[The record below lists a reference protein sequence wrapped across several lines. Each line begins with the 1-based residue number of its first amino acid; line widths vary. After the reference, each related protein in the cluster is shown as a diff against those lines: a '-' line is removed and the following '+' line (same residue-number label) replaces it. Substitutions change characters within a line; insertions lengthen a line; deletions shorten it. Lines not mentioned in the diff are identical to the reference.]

1 MVQAVI
7 QVELLHMIQLYFR
20 QAAEFQA
27 EIQQDDFLILGV
39 CLRDNSHRELHV
51 KRLNSRGSA
60 GFFDV
65 EFLHSISVNSVKS

>member
-51 KRLNSRGSA
+51 KRLIFRGFS
-60 GFFDV
+60 GI
-65 EFLHSISVNSVKS
+65 L